1 MLNLLCLL
9 LALIPTLE
17 NGRIAPLVEDIGK
30 AHVIPTHEGWITLD
44 EVTPETQTLYSSDI
58 FERILKGDF
67 SALEEGYRELEGKP
81 LTRSRS
87 KTLSYPSIQ
96 KLKVEHF
103 FTKMPLLPILF
114 GIYLLAAL
122 TRKRFIFIAAL
133 TLHTLLL
140 IGRCYILSR
149 PPVSNMMETILY
161 VPWIAALT
169 ALFSKHT
176 FAGSLSATALLLF
189 LPPHQTFETVQAV
202 LDSSYW
208 LTIHVLLIVGSYGI
222 LIFSGILAHFY
233 LLRANYFDT
242 LLKTLYIGTALLI
255 VGTMLGGVWAAQSWG
270 RFWDWD
276 PKEAWAFI
284 SALIYLAFLHAYKF
298 RKITKRTLA
307 VGSIIGLLTI
317 SFTWYGVNYILG
329 TGLHSYGFGGGG
341 EWIYYCYIGA
351 EIAFLLLSRQINK
364 IFHR

>member
-1 MLNLLCLL
+1 MFNLFCLL
-9 LALIPTLE
+9 FALIPTLE
-17 NGRIAPLVEDIGK
+17 NGRIAPLIEEIGK
-30 AHVIPTHEGWITLD
+30 AHVIPTEEGWITLD
-44 EVTPETQTLYSSDI
+44 ELSDENQTLYSDEI
-58 FERILKGDF
+58 YQRVLKGDYT
-67 SALEEGYRELEGKP
+67 ALEEGYAKLAGTP
-81 LTRSRS
+81 LTQTRS
-87 KTLSYPSIQ
+87 KTLTYPSIH
-96 KLKVEHF
+96 KLKLEAF
-103 FTKMPLLPILF
+103 FTKAPLISILF
-114 GIYLLAAL
+114 AIYLIAAL
-122 TRKRFIFIAAL
+122 TRLRPIFIGAIV
-133 TLHTLLL
+133 LHTLLL
-140 IGRCYILSR
+140 LGRCYILSR

-169 ALFSKHT
+169 ALFNKHI
-176 FAGSLSATALLLF
+176 FVGSLSATSLLLF

-222 LIFSGILAHFY
+222 LIFAGVLAHIY
-233 LLRANYFDT
+233 LVREKYFET
-242 LLKTLYIGTALLI
+242 LVKTLYIGTALLI

-298 RKITKRTLA
+298 RKIKKRALA
-307 VGSIIGLLTI
+307 VGGVIGLIAI

-341 EWIYYCYIGA
+341 EWIYYCYIGT
-351 EIAFLLLSRQINK
+351 EIAFLCLSGKVKKLLYK
-364 IFHR
+364 